1 MGAAWRVKLIR
12 RAVRQVDE
20 LSNGARRDCLDP
32 IEELRTGDFE
42 DRALSA
48 QNRGDLRRPLR
59 KQLRGGDG
67 IDGDRFAVRTCIRI
81 RSKARPGESPC
92 PGYSAELTRRS
103 DCCPPARGTLPAGRT
118 AA

>member
-12 RAVRQVDE
+12 RAIRQLDE
-20 LSNGARRDCLDP
+20 LSNGACRDCLDP
-32 IEELRTGDFE
+32 WR
-42 DRALSA
+42 LS
-48 QNRGDLRRPLR
+48 RPLR

-67 IDGDRFAVRTCIRI
+67 FDGDRFAVRTCIRI

-103 DCCPPARGTLPAGRT
+103 DYCTPARGTLPAGRT